1 MSWDLSVFGSVR
13 GGHRITG
20 GIPVMGRLSC
30 SGAIVGFVIG
40 VVAPLREP
48 APDVGSDI
56 GDALADNVHH
66 TVEGDPKF
74 RKAEMRGS
82 VEESKFSL

>member
-30 SGAIVGFVIG
+30 SGVIVGFVIG

-66 TVEGDPKF
+66 TVEG
-74 RKAEMRGS
+74 GS
-82 VEESKFSL
+82 EVPQGRDEGAVEESKFSL